1 MSGSRCISA
10 DARDV
15 VPHKEG
21 AGSQQPVVNRA
32 YEVTPHPKEIS
43 NESMHRQESL
53 CVRDGFEPPHLPFAL
68 AGRLMRDLG
77 SIVFV
82 LLGAVHDRRH
92 HNAVGRRVAAQL
104 VRDQTTRRARNV
116 P

>member
-1 MSGSRCISA
+1 M
-10 DARDV
+10 
-15 VPHKEG
+15 
-21 AGSQQPVVNRA
+21 NRPQ
-32 YEVTPHPKEIS
+32 EVTPDAKEIS

-53 CVRDGFEPPHLPFAL
+53 CMRDGFESPHLPFAL

-82 LLGAVHDRRH
+82 LLRAVHDRRH

-104 VRDQTTRRARNV
+104 VRDQTPRRAALSFQ
-116 P
+116 